1 MAATFLKLI
10 ALLRTKISRAQFLI
24 LLAVVI
30 GLISGLIAVLL
41 KTVVHYLQHW
51 IQSIS
56 ISRFSYLLFP
66 AIGLIACVFIIRHF
80 FGGQIERGIAMVLK
94 SIARKSSFIGKE
106 HTYLHV
112 VTSSVT
118 VGLGG

>member
-1 MAATFLKLI
+1 MVATFLKLI

-51 IQSIS
+51 IQSIP

-80 FGGQIERGIAMVLK
+80 FGGQIERGIAMVPQ
-94 SIARKSSFIGKE
+94 IHRPQIII
-106 HTYLHV
+106 HR
-112 VTSSVT
+112 
-118 VGLGG
+118 